1 MAMSAIN
8 PQAQAVLDGRRE
20 AGMPPLWEQTAQDA
34 RAGFAPVKEMIGPG
48 PDVAK
53 VSDIL
58 IPGQAG
64 AIPARVYEP
73 GPDSPA
79 VVVYY
84 HGGGWTVGSVD
95 DWDAMVRAL
104 TVASGYTTVSV
115 DYRLAPEH
123 RFPAATDD
131 AYDAYAWVQSEFAD
145 GRPVA
150 VAGDSAGG
158 NLAAVTAQRALHA
171 SQGFSRGAAGGSSPL
186 RQAEVT
192 LPAFQVL
199 IYPVTDCDLDR
210 GSYREHDGTEF
221 ILNRRDMAWFWDQYA
236 PDADV
241 RRNPY
246 ASPLRAPSLGGLP
259 PAWILTAE
267 HDPLRDEGIEYAEK
281 LSAAGVPVQHRHYG
295 EQIHGFTTMVNIM
308 DDADRAV
315 AGAGTAIRAAVAA
328 A

>member
-1 MAMSAIN
+1 MSAIN
-8 PQAQAVLDGRRE
+8 PQAQAILDGRRA
-20 AGMPPLWEQTAQDA
+20 AGVPPLWEQTAQEA

-73 GPDSPA
+73 VPDSPA

-131 AYDAYAWVQSEFAD
+131 AYDAYAWVQSDFAD
-145 GRPVA
+145 GRPVV

-171 SQGFSRGAAGGSSPL
+171 GTA
-186 RQAEVT
+186 

-199 IYPVTDCDLDR
+199 IYPVTDCNLDR
-210 GSYREHDGTEF
+210 TSYREHDGTEF
-221 ILNRRDMAWFWDQYA
+221 ILNRRDMVWFWDQYA
-236 PDADV
+236 PDADA

-246 ASPLRAPSLGGLP
+246 ASPLRAPSLAGLP

-267 HDPLRDEGIEYAEK
+267 HDPLRDEGVEYAEK

-308 DDADRAV
+308 DDADRALAE
-315 AGAGTAIRAAVAA
+315 AGAAIRAAIAA